1 MLLCGIEVK
10 VKKKSILIS
19 NDTFFF
25 CSIVVMGGRRREV
38 QACEGDKVLANGR
51 KSLKFA
57 ATTFH
62 VGTEGPPPPATDPG
76 FDPLSRTPSRSASV
90 SPSDNEGSAA
100 DAAA

>member
-1 MLLCGIEVK
+1 MTMLLCGIEVK

-38 QACEGDKVLANGR
+38 QACERDKVLANGR

-62 VGTEGPPPPATDPG
+62 VGTEGPPPGHRPR
-76 FDPLSRTPSRSASV
+76 L
-90 SPSDNEGSAA
+90 
-100 DAAA
+100 